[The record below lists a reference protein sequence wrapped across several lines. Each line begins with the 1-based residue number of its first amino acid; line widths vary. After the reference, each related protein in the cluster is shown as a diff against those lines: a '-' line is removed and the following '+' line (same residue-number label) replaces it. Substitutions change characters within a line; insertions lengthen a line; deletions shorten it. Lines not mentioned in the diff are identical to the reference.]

1 MKDRRNKWKLNVSLK
16 INFVFFYRIEI
27 LLWILYIIKKLL

>member
-16 INFVFFYRIEI
+16 INFVFFIE
-27 LLWILYIIKKLL
+27 LKFYYGYYI